1 MENLE
6 ILVKP
11 GSHFKPSVLLNAETG
26 VCEIAGE
33 SYLEEASL
41 FYKPIYDWLQEY
53 IKTNKPILFNFRL
66 SYVNT
71 SSSKHVLYI
80 LRLLK
85 DYKDSG
91 VSVET
96 NWYIETG
103 DTDTEEDVEDYM
115 IISGLEINIIKAEQ

>member
-11 GSHFKPSVLLNAETG
+11 GSHFKPSVFLNAETG

>member
-6 ILVKP
+6 MNVKA
-11 GSHFKPSVLLNAETG
+11 GAHFKPSVSLNAETG
-26 VCEIAGE
+26 LCEISGE

-53 IKTNKPILFNFRL
+53 IGSKKPITFNFRL

-71 SSSKHVLYI
+71 ASSKHLLFI

-85 DYKDSG
+85 DYQNNG
-91 VSVET
+91 AEVVT
-96 NWYIETG
+96 NWYIESG

-115 IISGLEINIIKAEQ
+115 IISGLKINVIKMD